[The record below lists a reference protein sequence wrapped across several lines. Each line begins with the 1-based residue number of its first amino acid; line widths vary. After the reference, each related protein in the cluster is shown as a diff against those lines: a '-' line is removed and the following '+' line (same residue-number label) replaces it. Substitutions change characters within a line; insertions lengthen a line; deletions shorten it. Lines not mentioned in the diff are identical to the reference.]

1 MEWNCTNELPVRA
14 FADIVKN
21 SSNGTA
27 DTTINKKIPHQNY
40 LWRKKS
46 LAKREGFGRVLN

>member
-27 DTTINKKIPHQNY
+27 DTTINKKIPHQNH